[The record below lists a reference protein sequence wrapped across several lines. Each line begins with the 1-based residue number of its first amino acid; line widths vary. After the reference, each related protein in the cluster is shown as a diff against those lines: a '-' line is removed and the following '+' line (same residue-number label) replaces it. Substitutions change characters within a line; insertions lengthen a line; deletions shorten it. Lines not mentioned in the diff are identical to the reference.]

1 MNNLRNVILG
11 ICEITDGLIR
21 VLSLGLIHTK
31 FAFEW
36 LCWWEIRT
44 IHTIRKN
51 REKEQ
56 HDE

>member
-21 VLSLGLIHTK
+21 VFSFGFVHTK

-44 IHTIRKN
+44 IKKN
-51 REKEQ
+51 REKEN